1 MCVIICDWEPISMRE
16 CKWKPTKEPAKVENS
31 VNSHASAFYEN
42 TNLPKL
48 LVSVY
53 HTVCGFLDSL
63 RILNF

>member
-48 LVSVY
+48 LVSV
-53 HTVCGFLDSL
+53 
-63 RILNF
+63 RILNL

>member
-1 MCVIICDWEPISMRE
+1 MRE
-16 CKWKPTKEPAKVENS
+16 CKWKPTKEPAKVENT

-53 HTVCGFLDSL
+53 HTVCAYEIDTYWGSS
-63 RILNF
+63 RKKQ